1 MKSEKL
7 VMDFARLSLWEV
19 QELDLDVYL
28 YLVREAYIYGLSQ
41 TKKGRDYLKDCKRM
55 TVTKPEREKLRARY
69 GKNARRKKTNGS

>member
-19 QELDLDVYL
+19 QELEIDVYL
-28 YLVREAYIYGLSQ
+28 YLVREAYIYDMSR
-41 TKKGRDYLKDCKRM
+41 TKEGREYLANCKRL

-69 GKNARRKKTNGS
+69 GRNGKNGS

>member
-28 YLVREAYIYGLSQ
+28 YLVREAYIYDLSQ
-41 TKKGRDYLKDCKRM
+41 TKQGREYLETCKRL

-69 GKNARRKKTNGS
+69 GKNRKRAGNGS